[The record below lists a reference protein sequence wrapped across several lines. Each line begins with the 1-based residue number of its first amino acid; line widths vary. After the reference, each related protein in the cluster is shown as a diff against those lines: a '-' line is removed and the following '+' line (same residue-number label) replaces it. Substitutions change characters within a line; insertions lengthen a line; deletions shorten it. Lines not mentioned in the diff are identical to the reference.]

1 MSKFPIEHKNGS
13 PVDAAGCV
21 SKAVRIRNRLGHI
34 MWPSIP
40 RTTLV
45 FSDNEVTAN
54 LEEVDPSQKGD
65 IYVFKFFKEVKPN
78 YG

>member
-1 MSKFPIEHKNGS
+1 MSKYTIKHWNGS
-13 PVDAAGCV
+13 LVDAAACV
-21 SKAVRIRNRLGHI
+21 SKAVRIRKRLGHI

-45 FSDNEVTAN
+45 FSDKKYSKENDLN
-54 LEEVDPSQKGD
+54 GKGD
-65 IYVFKFFKEVKPN
+65 IYVFEFFKAVKPN